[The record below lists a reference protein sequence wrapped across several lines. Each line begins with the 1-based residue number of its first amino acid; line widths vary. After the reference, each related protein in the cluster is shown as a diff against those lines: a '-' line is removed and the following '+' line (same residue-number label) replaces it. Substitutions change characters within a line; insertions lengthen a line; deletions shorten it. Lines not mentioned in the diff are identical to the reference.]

1 MLSDVDDEEEE
12 PPPLSAVVR
21 ALKGLLT
28 PAVPSAT
35 SFWDPSFAGA
45 LVLSAGAARLLLLWW
60 PNHQRVRRRRITS
73 SFSSL
78 SLPNLW
84 TG

>member
-1 MLSDVDDEEEE
+1 MLNDVDDEEEE
-12 PPPLSAVVR
+12 LPPLSVAAR
-21 ALKGLLT
+21 ALKSLST
-28 PAVPSAT
+28 PVVPSAT

-60 PNHQRVRRRRITS
+60 PTHQRVRRRRLTS

-78 SLPNLW
+78 SFPNLW
-84 TG
+84 MG